1 MKSDKG
7 CRCKL
12 FTIVEALEIVG
23 ISPSDFGKPLERV
36 VLENLKS
43 RYEGAV
49 DEELG
54 YVILVID
61 AKVSKIGRLLPRNGA
76 TYHRCTFR
84 LLSYIPEV
92 NEVVLGEVVEIT
104 DFGCFVRVG
113 PLDGLLHIS
122 QILDDYITYDEKNN
136 MLFGKKTGRRLV
148 VGEDVRARV
157 NAVSFSA
164 GAGGKVSLVTR
175 QPLMG
180 SFKWIEEDLAKLVQS
195 SVGQS

>member
-1 MKSDKG
+1 
-7 CRCKL
+7 L

-61 AKVSKIGRLLPRNGA
+61 AKVSKIGRLLPRDGA

-113 PLDGLLHIS
+113 LWMDCF
-122 QILDDYITYDEKNN
+122 TYPK
-136 MLFGKKTGRRLV
+136 F
-148 VGEDVRARV
+148 
-157 NAVSFSA
+157 
-164 GAGGKVSLVTR
+164 
-175 QPLMG
+175 
-180 SFKWIEEDLAKLVQS
+180 
-195 SVGQS
+195 